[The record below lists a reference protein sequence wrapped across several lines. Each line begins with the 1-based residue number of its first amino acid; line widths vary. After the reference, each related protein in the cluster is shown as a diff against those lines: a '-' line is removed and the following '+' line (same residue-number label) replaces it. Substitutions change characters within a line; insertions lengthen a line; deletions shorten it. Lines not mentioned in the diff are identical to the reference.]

1 MREPVSLAGRTAL
14 VTGSAGGLG
23 LAMARKLASAGVS
36 IVLTGLE
43 PPESAE
49 AARQAL
55 IDDFGIAAH
64 YHQADLTNIAEV
76 HALFEQAA
84 AVSPI
89 DILVNNAV
97 VRHFAPICDFPLD
110 EWHRAIAV
118 NLTAALVATQMV
130 LPAMRAR
137 NYGRIFNMTS
147 VYGSRGTV
155 NRVDYVTTKTAIQ
168 GLTRAIALE
177 TAGSAVSCH
186 ALTPGSVLTPVWQ
199 ERIEQSMQRDGISR
213 AEAEHRFLDGKQPS
227 GRFIDVDSVAE
238 VMLLLCG
245 PVGEDMNG
253 AILPIEGGW
262 LARG

>member
-1 MREPVSLAGRTAL
+1 
-14 VTGSAGGLG
+14 
-23 LAMARKLASAGVS
+23 
-36 IVLTGLE
+36 
-43 PPESAE
+43 
-49 AARQAL
+49 
-55 IDDFGIAAH
+55 
-64 YHQADLTNIAEV
+64 
-76 HALFEQAA
+76 
-84 AVSPI
+84 
-89 DILVNNAV
+89 
-97 VRHFAPICDFPLD
+97 
-110 EWHRAIAV
+110 
-118 NLTAALVATQMV
+118 MV

-177 TAGSAVSCH
+177 TAGSA
-186 ALTPGSVLTPVWQ
+186 

-213 AEAEHRFLDGKQPS
+213 AEAEQRFLDGKQPS
-227 GRFIDVDSVAE
+227 GRFIEVDSVAE